1 VPLRLIGLPPAPCS
15 PSGTW
20 CNSVALRRVVLLLVI
35 GAALS
40 ACDAPAVALSE
51 PAAAVVDGREISM
64 TAYRARLEVSRHRD
78 PFAGIPEA
86 IPSPAPTQRLE
97 DFTIEQLV
105 REEIVRQEAAK
116 RGLSI
121 GDRALQSRIDTLR
134 ARAGTT
140 DFSAA
145 LSRNG
150 FTPDSFRSYERALLI
165 EVALM
170 QAMARDRAGSAAQEL
185 KSGQPFAAVA
195 ARWSDDTGTF
205 SRGGDTGWLRP
216 ADIPEPALAA
226 AVQSLPTGSVTGIV
240 PTNRGDVIATVLE
253 RRTDQVHLAIILVL
267 APTVDLFGPIGTPT
281 WFTKFI
287 DDREAVLR
295 RAGKIDLKVAPHAGG

>member
-1 VPLRLIGLPPAPCS
+1 
-15 PSGTW
+15 
-20 CNSVALRRVVLLLVI
+20 LRRVVLLLVFS
-35 GAALS
+35 GALS

-51 PAAAVVDGREISM
+51 PAAAVVDGHQISVK
-64 TAYRARLEVSRHRD
+64 AYQARLEVSRHRD

-116 RGLSI
+116 RGLSVS
-121 GDRALQSRIDTLR
+121 DHAVKSRVDALR
-134 ARAGTT
+134 ARAGVAA
-140 DFSAA
+140 FSAA

-150 FTPDSFRSYERALLI
+150 FTNDSFRAYESALLT
-165 EVALM
+165 ELALI
-170 QAMARDRAGSAAQEL
+170 QAMAKDRAGSAAQEL
-185 KSGQPFAAVA
+185 KSGHTFAAVA

-205 SRGGDTGWLRP
+205 SRGGDSGWLRP
-216 ADIPEPALAA
+216 AEIPEPALAA

-240 PTNRGDVIATVLE
+240 QTNRGDVIATVLE
-253 RRTDQVHLAIILVL
+253 RRADQVHLAVILVL
-267 APTVDLFGPIGTPT
+267 APAVDLFGPIGTPA

-287 DDREAVLR
+287 DDRETALR
-295 RAGKIDLKVAPHAGG
+295 RAAKIDLKVASHAGG